1 MKRIIAT
8 TRILTSR
15 NPSTRPLF
23 SILNLIS
30 HIQNYNIDI
39 DTNKQYR
46 LDVNSKQRKILESIF
61 SSSTPANIEWK
72 KIESLFLA
80 LGATMI
86 EGSGSRVSFILNNE
100 KGDFHRPHPGK
111 EAKRYQVKNAQE
123 FLFKAG
129 VLPQ

>member
-1 MKRIIAT
+1 M
-8 TRILTSR
+8 
-15 NPSTRPLF
+15 
-23 SILNLIS
+23 
-30 HIQNYNIDI
+30 
-39 DTNKQYR
+39 
-46 LDVNSKQRKILESIF
+46 NSKQRKILESIF
-61 SSSTPANIEWK
+61 SSPTPANIEWK